1 MANTADQYRRL
12 AQECERIAHTHPP
25 GSSSR
30 RSLVEM
36 ARVWERLAQEAAAP
50 RTSPRPTEAQRPA
63 FQQQQQQ
70 VQPEKKG
77 EE

>member
-30 RSLVEM
+30 TSLVEM
-36 ARVWERLAQEAAAP
+36 ARMWERLAQEAAAP
-50 RTSPRPTEAQRPA
+50 MTSPRPTEAQRPA
-63 FQQQQQQ
+63 VQQQQQ